1 MSASAHSHESGESMS
16 VAIERD
22 ERTLV
27 VKVSGEIDL
36 VTSPQLE
43 QELTRVLEE
52 RPEVL
57 VLDITR
63 VTFLSSAGLAVL
75 VSTNQH
81 AGERTRFRVAADDAV
96 TLRPIQ
102 LMGLDSEFPVYP
114 SMKEAV
120 AA

>member
-1 MSASAHSHESGESMS
+1 MGVITEG
-16 VAIERD
+16 D

-43 QELTRVLEE
+43 QELTRALDT
-52 RPEVL
+52 RPEAL
-57 VLDITR
+57 VLDITG

-75 VSTNQH
+75 VGMHQY
-81 AGERTRFRVAADDAV
+81 AGEHTRFRVVADGAA

-102 LMGLDSEFPVYP
+102 LMGLDGEFPVYP
-114 SMKEAV
+114 STAEAV
-120 AA
+120 AGRA